1 MKKLMYWLP
10 AMALAG
16 CSLTVHAQDKWAYE
30 VIGSNNQPTLTF
42 TPPVDLTYPPE
53 GMPMPIASATETR
66 GVVITRQEAAARLRA
81 PKLIIMLVP
90 AQIAERRS
98 YSSLP

>member
-1 MKKLMYWLP
+1 MKKLIYWLSS
-10 AMALAG
+10 MVIAG
-16 CSLTVHAQDKWAYE
+16 WSLNVHAQDVWAYE

-42 TPPVDLTYPPE
+42 RPPVDLTYPPD
-53 GMPMPIASATETR
+53 GMPMPIARATETR

-90 AQIAERRS
+90 AQLAEQRT
-98 YSSLP
+98 YSSSP

>member
-1 MKKLMYWLP
+1 MYWLP
-10 AMALAG
+10 AMVLAG
-16 CSLTVHAQDKWAYE
+16 WSLTVHAQDKWAYE

>member
-1 MKKLMYWLP
+1 MKKLIYWLSSMVI
-10 AMALAG
+10 ASW
-16 CSLTVHAQDKWAYE
+16 SLNVHAQDVWAYQ

-42 TPPVDLTYPPE
+42 SPPVDLTYPPD
-53 GMPMPIASATETR
+53 GMPMPIARATETR

-90 AQIAERRS
+90 VQLADRRS
-98 YSSLP
+98 YATSR